1 WQDLALYATLFM
13 AIFAMRFGTRRAA
26 ATEHNRRLVLAMG
39 FESLLKLTAMLA
51 LGGRVVFALFSGPVQ
66 FAQRAPSPPL
76 SSLDSF
82 LTLMLLGALAMF
94 TLPHQFH
101 IGVVECRQERHLRT
115 ARWLFP
121 VFLVL
126 ISLPVLPLVGDRKGT
141 RVDSSHLSPSSF
153 FPLHDALP
161 ISQRSPSPPLSSLDS
176 FLTLMLLGALAM
188 FTLPHQFHIGVVEC
202 RQERHLRTAR
212 WLFPVFLVLISL
224 PVLPLA

>member
-66 FAQRAPSPPL
+66 FAQWAPSPPV

-82 LTLMLLGALAMF
+82 LM
-94 TLPHQFH
+94 
-101 IGVVECRQERHLRT
+101 
-115 ARWLFP
+115 
-121 VFLVL
+121 
-126 ISLPVLPLVGDRKGT
+126 
-141 RVDSSHLSPSSF
+141 
-153 FPLHDALP
+153 
-161 ISQRSPSPPLSSLDS
+161 
-176 FLTLMLLGALAM
+176 LMLLGALAM

-224 PVLPLA
+224 PVLPLARAGNALLEGRVAPDLYVLMLPLGEGQQSLALLAFLGGLSAATSM